1 MKTRTKMML
10 MTNRRG
16 GGRDARNEYGP
27 ESNRGEDMRMGY
39 MPRYDGWR
47 EPIHMTYPMEA
58 ERSGSRGY
66 DREGRSYPIYPSS
79 NYEEGMEG
87 RFRNYGRR
95 GRDKAGRFTS
105 ADSYQP
111 AYPFVPPIYDRG
123 ERRGRDGGMEM
134 NRIGFNYPM
143 ESDGSYGDRV
153 ENPSMHDAA
162 SKGEKPMRGHAT
174 SHMMSMPMTYEV
186 AMDWMDEMENAD
198 GSRGAHWT
206 MAQTKEVQEKK
217 GIRLDPVEF
226 FAAMNMMYSDY
237 CKIAK
242 RYNVNTSDFYAS
254 MAKAFL
260 EDKDAVPDKLMKYYE
275 CIVEH

>member
-10 MTNRRG
+10 MNTKRH
-16 GGRDARNEYGP
+16 
-27 ESNRGEDMRMGY
+27 EDQRMNYDPRYTYEEGMRMGY
-39 MPRYDGWR
+39 APHMGYDMR
-47 EPIHMTYPMEA
+47 S

-66 DREGRSYPIYPSS
+66 TQDGMTYPIYPSS
-79 NYEEGMEG
+79 GYEGMEG
-87 RFRNYGRR
+87 RFRDRR
-95 GRDKAGRFTS
+95 GREHSEDGRFVS
-105 ADSYQP
+105 PRNRYP
-111 AYPFVPPIYDRG
+111 IYPFVPPIYEREDRG
-123 ERRGRDGGMEM
+123 RNGGGEM

-143 ESDGSYGDRV
+143 EANGDYGDQI
-153 ENPSMHDAA
+153 ENPSMHDM
-162 SKGEKPMRGHAT
+162 KHRPEKAMRGHA
-174 SHMMSMPMTYEV
+174 SSKMMSMPMAYET
-186 AMDWMDEMENAD
+186 AMEWMDELENAD

-217 GIRLDPVEF
+217 GIHLDPVEF

-242 RYNVNTSDFYAS
+242 RYNVNTPDFYAG

-260 EDKDAVPDKLMKYYE
+260 EDKDAVPDKLAKYYE

>member
-1 MKTRTKMML
+1 
-10 MTNRRG
+10 
-16 GGRDARNEYGP
+16 
-27 ESNRGEDMRMGY
+27 
-39 MPRYDGWR
+39 
-47 EPIHMTYPMEA
+47 
-58 ERSGSRGY
+58 
-66 DREGRSYPIYPSS
+66 
-79 NYEEGMEG
+79 
-87 RFRNYGRR
+87 
-95 GRDKAGRFTS
+95 
-105 ADSYQP
+105 
-111 AYPFVPPIYDRG
+111 
-123 ERRGRDGGMEM
+123 M

-143 ESDGSYGDRV
+143 ESDGDYGDRI
-153 ENPSMHDAA
+153 EDPSMHDMAP
-162 SKGEKPMRGHAT
+162 KGEKPMRGHAA
-174 SHMMSMPMTYEV
+174 SHMMSMSMPMTYEV
-186 AMDWMDEMENAD
+186 AMDWMDELENAD